1 MVVIMILLFLGLL
14 ILGVPIAF
22 GTGVGTIAYL
32 MGSNNLSLLVLAQK
46 MWTTMDSFT
55 TLAIPL
61 FMLAGSLMNGG
72 GITKRI
78 VELSSKLV
86 GHITGSLGHVTILA
100 SMLFAS
106 MSGSSAASCA
116 AIGGMLIPA
125 MKKKGYDADYAVGVT
140 SVASIMGPIIPP
152 SIAFIIYSSISG
164 DSVGRLFMGGVI
176 PGILLG
182 LSMMIFAYAI
192 AKKRGFPVEP
202 KASWGERGRSFLYS
216 IPALLMPV
224 IILGGIMGGI
234 CTATE
239 AGAVACVYGFIIGTV
254 TKELKLSKLPDIF
267 CDAAQTTAMVMMIMG
282 TSQIFGWLLTLEK
295 IPSMLASAVQSV
307 TSSPTGVFF
316 LLMLVILFLGCFMTD
331 AAVML
336 IMTPLMLPLVKSVG
350 IDTVHFG
357 VVINMMAVA
366 GGLTPP
372 VGNLLYIASNI
383 AEIPVL
389 KAIKGLVPFLI
400 AIFAVMAL
408 CIFVPPLVTFL
419 PNLLS

>member
-1 MVVIMILLFLGLL
+1 MVAVMILLFLGLL

-32 MGSNNLSLLVLAQK
+32 LGSDNLSLLVLAQK

-152 SIAFIIYSSISG
+152 ASPLSSILPS
-164 DSVGRLFMGGVI
+164 
-176 PGILLG
+176 
-182 LSMMIFAYAI
+182 
-192 AKKRGFPVEP
+192 
-202 KASWGERGRSFLYS
+202 
-216 IPALLMPV
+216 PA
-224 IILGGIMGGI
+224 
-234 CTATE
+234 
-239 AGAVACVYGFIIGTV
+239 
-254 TKELKLSKLPDIF
+254 
-267 CDAAQTTAMVMMIMG
+267 
-282 TSQIFGWLLTLEK
+282 TL
-295 IPSMLASAVQSV
+295 
-307 TSSPTGVFF
+307 
-316 LLMLVILFLGCFMTD
+316 
-331 AAVML
+331 
-336 IMTPLMLPLVKSVG
+336 
-350 IDTVHFG
+350 
-357 VVINMMAVA
+357 
-366 GGLTPP
+366 
-372 VGNLLYIASNI
+372 
-383 AEIPVL
+383 
-389 KAIKGLVPFLI
+389 
-400 AIFAVMAL
+400 
-408 CIFVPPLVTFL
+408 
-419 PNLLS
+419 

>member
-1 MVVIMILLFLGLL
+1 
-14 ILGVPIAF
+14 
-22 GTGVGTIAYL
+22 
-32 MGSNNLSLLVLAQK
+32 
-46 MWTTMDSFT
+46 
-55 TLAIPL
+55 
-61 FMLAGSLMNGG
+61 
-72 GITKRI
+72 
-78 VELSSKLV
+78 
-86 GHITGSLGHVTILA
+86 
-100 SMLFAS
+100 
-106 MSGSSAASCA
+106 
-116 AIGGMLIPA
+116 
-125 MKKKGYDADYAVGVT
+125 
-140 SVASIMGPIIPP
+140 
-152 SIAFIIYSSISG
+152 
-164 DSVGRLFMGGVI
+164 MGGVI

-202 KASWGERGRSFLYS
+202 KASWNERGRSFLYS

-224 IILGGIMGGI
+224 IILGGI

-239 AGAVACVYGFIIGTV
+239 AGAVACVYGFIVGVV
-254 TKELKLSKLPDIF
+254 TGELKLSKLPDIL

-282 TSQIFGWLLTLEK
+282 ASQIFGWLLTLEK

-419 PNLLS
+419 PNLLA